1 MVNNKDIYLFYLT
14 EPISSTAVLMS
25 ARVKLS
31 NLEENLNSSVL
42 VFDAT
47 DTEIDL
53 ALRYSL
59 YYLVLRIRMRT
70 LGKLR
75 IRIRS
80 LGKLRIRIRTLSKL
94 RIRIRIHNWLG
105 AAVLFTYLN
114 TAKRWLV
121 LRIRIRTL
129 GKLQIGIRIHNW
141 LGSSCT
147 LYLSQHN
154 KAATSVAD
162 PDTNIWQTSDLELDP

>member
-70 LGKLR
+70 
-75 IRIRS
+75 